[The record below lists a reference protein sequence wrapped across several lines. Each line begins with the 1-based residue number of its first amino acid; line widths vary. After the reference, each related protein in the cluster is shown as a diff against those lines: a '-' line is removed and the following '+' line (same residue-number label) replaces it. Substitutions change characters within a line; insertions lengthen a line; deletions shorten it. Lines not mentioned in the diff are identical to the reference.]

1 MPFNPSGVF
10 VRLYRWVTDRDNS
23 IPIDSTRMDAEIDGM
38 VTGINAIVS
47 QTQAF
52 TGPVKSPA
60 GTALTP
66 GHSFDN
72 DPDTGMYRSGAN
84 TIGFSAG
91 GSNVLTMG
99 QDRITV
105 SKPTEIAAP
114 LSVTSGTEA
123 DPGVQFSNT
132 NNGIYWSPG
141 NGPSF
146 TAAGATIGQLRG
158 GTALSDTFS
167 IVTRQAGDARY
178 MQQSWTL
185 TAGDGLTG
193 AGSGAANRA
202 IAVDGTVLRTTG
214 AQTISGT
221 KTFTGNVVFRSD
233 QQTTLFDINDASQ
246 RDLFQVRRNGNGQWF
261 IRLLANNTFEIA
273 GAGINMMRIGA
284 PVELG
289 LGDGPIYLENNPN
302 DGTGTGLCVRAS
314 SNPTGNGMIF
324 SVRSSGGALGLGV
337 QQDKVSSGRSDMYL
351 GASDTGAGGNRVH
364 HSGLGAGEIGTYAML
379 ADVNTSADLNPGATR
394 AGSNLRYASAGG
406 QTFGSAPAGTWQLC
420 GFTPGGSSSHE
431 QRATVWMR
439 VS

>member
-185 TAGDGLTG
+185 TAGNGLTG
-193 AGSGAANRA
+193 GGNGSANRSVA
-202 IAVDGTVLRTTG
+202 LGTPSTVGASTTNAVTTG
-214 AQTISGT
+214 SHTHAIGADIARSAITIS
-221 KTFTGNVVFRSD
+221 
-233 QQTTLFDINDASQ
+233 A
-246 RDLFQVRRNGNGQWF
+246 
-261 IRLLANNTFEIA
+261 
-273 GAGINMMRIGA
+273 
-284 PVELG
+284 
-289 LGDGPIYLENNPN
+289 
-302 DGTGTGLCVRAS
+302 
-314 SNPTGNGMIF
+314 GNGM
-324 SVRSSGGALGLGV
+324 
-337 QQDKVSSGRSDMYL
+337 
-351 GASDTGAGGNRVH
+351 TGGGNLTASRTISMGTPSSITADSTNSAAGNTHTHAISAATIGELMSRLSV
-364 HSGLGAGEIGTYAML
+364 GAVGTYALL

-420 GFTPGGSSSHE
+420 GFTPGGSSSHQ